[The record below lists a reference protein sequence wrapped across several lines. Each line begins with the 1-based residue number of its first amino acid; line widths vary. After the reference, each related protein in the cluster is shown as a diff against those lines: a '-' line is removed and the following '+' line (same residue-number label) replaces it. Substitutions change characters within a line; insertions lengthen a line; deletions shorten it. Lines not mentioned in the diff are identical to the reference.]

1 MKKNNP
7 TIYLKALV
15 FIVLLIAQTYTFS
28 QTVYVPYRVGN
39 KFGIADENG
48 KMIIKPQFDILE
60 PHWKLNHCFYGF
72 TKTDSNV
79 LSSVIYN
86 NKIIISKQKYDYY
99 YVYHSLILAYEYL
112 IVNKKVLMD
121 GDNVKQRNHLYNS
134 DGVKVLNGNFKT
146 INIYSELDRD
156 GLMNEVIFFT
166 EDVNNKYAVHVYDR
180 KLKKIT
186 RTYFNKSNY
195 LEVDHHQSYDYRDT
209 SVTFIYRDV
218 AGKGRKIKLTKKGK
232 AFVKVLDK
240 AVVISDTESEYDERV
255 DMAEVAG
262 DYAERE
268 RPKPSISEDSIVL
281 KARKVIIKSSPTYK
295 PKEVEEIYFTQETF
309 NINDKYIAVVN
320 RKVGLKDSRA
330 DTFIVKPKY
339 SEIMAG
345 EIHPQ
350 HGGYIMRTGDRY
362 GLYIYNYPN
371 NIIIEPIFDK
381 IALMENVDYF
391 KKDAPLLKLYDQ
403 NGKLFCYAN
412 QYGKLFYKEN

>member
-134 DGVKVLNGNFKT
+134 DGVKVLNGN
-146 INIYSELDRD
+146 L
-156 GLMNEVIFFT
+156 
-166 EDVNNKYAVHVYDR
+166 
-180 KLKKIT
+180 
-186 RTYFNKSNY
+186 
-195 LEVDHHQSYDYRDT
+195 
-209 SVTFIYRDV
+209 
-218 AGKGRKIKLTKKGK
+218 
-232 AFVKVLDK
+232 
-240 AVVISDTESEYDERV
+240 
-255 DMAEVAG
+255 
-262 DYAERE
+262 
-268 RPKPSISEDSIVL
+268 KPSIY
-281 KARKVIIKSSPTYK
+281 T
-295 PKEVEEIYFTQETF
+295 
-309 NINDKYIAVVN
+309 VN
-320 RKVGLKDSRA
+320 WIGMD
-330 DTFIVKPKY
+330 
-339 SEIMAG
+339 
-345 EIHPQ
+345 
-350 HGGYIMRTGDRY
+350 
-362 GLYIYNYPN
+362 
-371 NIIIEPIFDK
+371 
-381 IALMENVDYF
+381 
-391 KKDAPLLKLYDQ
+391 
-403 NGKLFCYAN
+403 
-412 QYGKLFYKEN
+412 